1 MIVRNLR
8 EELSTRERGEQH
20 VRNILEGLRLP
31 DDNAD
36 RIRAKD
42 LPSLRYLFESCLQR
56 PAREVLIPGGGF
68 SPLRMAGDQAVQE
81 AEAGVSW
88 FKQITTQLIQSKL
101 IEGYTA
107 REFIWPALIEEVPE
121 AHRDVKAAGI
131 EGFPEPVEVKRG
143 ENYPVVPFAS
153 EKYVTGEQ
161 VKKGY
166 IVEVDEDV
174 ILEDQTG
181 QLYAKA
187 RDTGWIMSLDKEERV
202 LNGVQDVNSTVFRP
216 QGSAEALYRTS
227 VGTNSNR
234 INSTTNALVDYTD
247 FDEVLALFA
256 AFKMNRDQTGK
267 IIPIPN
273 ELQLLTPS
281 ALASTGDR
289 IVTATQVEYD
299 NLTSGVGVRTISGAP
314 HKSRVKSHLSSNLI
328 DAQSTT
334 AWFLGVFKKQFK
346 WFYKWLM
353 RVVEDNMGDRYFTA
367 DVILRIR
374 SSEYGE
380 IVATDDCWIVK
391 STGAS

>member
-1 MIVRNLR
+1 MTVRNLR
-8 EELSTRERGEQH
+8 EAMSTPERLAVTARH
-20 VRNILEGLRLP
+20 VLEALRLA

-36 RIRAKD
+36 RLRPAD
-42 LPSLRYLFESCLQR
+42 LPSLRYLFESCLGR
-56 PAREVLIPGGGF
+56 PARELLVPGGGF
-68 SPLRMAGDQAVQE
+68 EPLRLAGETAVRE

-107 REFIWPALIEEVPE
+107 REFIWPELVEEVSE
-121 AHRDVKAAGI
+121 SHRDVKAAGI
-131 EGFPEPVEVKRG
+131 EGFPEPKEVKRG

-161 VKKGY
+161 VKKGF

-181 QLYAKA
+181 QLYTKA
-187 RDTGWIMSLDKEERV
+187 RDTGWIMSLDKEERI
-202 LNGVQDVNSTVFRP
+202 LNGVQDVNSTVFQP
-216 QGSAEALYRTS
+216 QGSAEALYRAAA
-227 VGTNSNR
+227 GTNSSRVNK
-234 INSTTNALVDYTD
+234 STNALVDYTD

-267 IIPIPN
+267 VIPIPN
-273 ELQLLTPS
+273 ELNLLTPS
-281 ALASTGDR
+281 GIASAGDR

-299 NLTSGVGVRTISGAP
+299 NLASGVGVRTTSGAP
-314 HKSRVKSHLSSNLI
+314 HKSRVKRHLSSNLL
-328 DAQSTT
+328 DAQSAT
-334 AWFLGVFKKQFK
+334 AWYLGVFKKQFK

-353 RVVEDNMGDRYFTA
+353 RVVEDNRGDRYFTA

-380 IVATDDCWIVK
+380 IVATDDCWVVQ